1 LRYSALPVCDG
12 PRGFQP
18 PRCGLTF
25 VLNAVQGARAA
36 STKAAVASKAAA
48 TAGKFRA
55 TIFPG
60 DGIGPEIA
68 QAVIKIFEVNSAA
81 PTC

>member
-1 LRYSALPVCDG
+1 LL
-12 PRGFQP
+12 
-18 PRCGLTF
+18 
-25 VLNAVQGARAA
+25 LNAVQGARAA
-36 STKAAVASKAAA
+36 STKAAAASKAAA

-68 QAVIKIFEVNSAA
+68 QAVIKIFEVNARCCTVLKT
-81 PTC
+81 PFR